1 MLQKLGTIGTCLK
14 EMATANR
21 KIGSAFVD
29 WVGDV
34 YSTSMHMIA
43 QLVSVA
49 CGIVCV

>member
-34 YSTSMHMIA
+34 YSTSMIA